1 MTKLKVEV
9 QKNCSSDTTE
19 SSETLKTPEDYRKA
33 LSKMK
38 ANIVK
43 DKLVRDPCTDKEL
56 DKGINVVSVSYEYA
70 NDPKMKDFMTA
81 KSPLTGKTVHR
92 YNYIPQSKEDLEKR
106 YEMINTLAKETFCAQ
121 RCVGSDAL
129 YALFMGTFLVDQD
142 KTLKTDYHPRFL
154 EYLKYVQEN
163 DIAPAGA
170 ITDAKGDRSIAP
182 SDQPERDSYVHV
194 VEKTEKGVYVSGI
207 KSPITM
213 GPYAEEICVLPGRQF
228 ASHEKDFAIAFAVP
242 ADAEGI
248 TRFVLSPEVKALEG
262 EFSACH
268 GKKYL
273 NKEAMIVFENVFV
286 PWERVFLCGEYQYTG
301 RYADFFATVHRFS
314 YCACKPAV
322 FDLLSG
328 AAALISEY
336 NGTEGKYLFSDSK
349 GKLFE
354 ILKNSD
360 MIKGMG
366 QAAIKFAK
374 ETESGAVLPDP
385 KYANLGKFISGEQ
398 FPKAISILQDM
409 AGNLPVSLPHE
420 NLLQDKEY
428 GPKVKKVFA
437 RKEGVS
443 PEDHYRLNE
452 LIRTIAASD
461 EGGLLQF
468 GTRHGGGTVEVE
480 KATIYTQSLKK
491 LQECKKAARRQAGI
505 E

>member
-1 MTKLKVEV
+1 
-9 QKNCSSDTTE
+9 
-19 SSETLKTPEDYRKA
+19 
-33 LSKMK
+33 
-38 ANIVK
+38 
-43 DKLVRDPCTDKEL
+43 
-56 DKGINVVSVSYEYA
+56 
-70 NDPKMKDFMTA
+70 
-81 KSPLTGKTVHR
+81 
-92 YNYIPQSKEDLEKR
+92 
-106 YEMINTLAKETFCAQ
+106 
-121 RCVGSDAL
+121 
-129 YALFMGTFLVDQD
+129 
-142 KTLKTDYHPRFL
+142 
-154 EYLKYVQEN
+154 
-163 DIAPAGA
+163 
-170 ITDAKGDRSIAP
+170 
-182 SDQPERDSYVHV
+182 
-194 VEKTEKGVYVSGI
+194 
-207 KSPITM
+207 M

-228 ASHEKDFAIAFAVP
+228 AEHEKDFAIAFAVP
-242 ADAEGI
+242 GDAEGI
-248 TRFVLSPEVKALEG
+248 IRFVLSPEIKALEG

-286 PWERVFLCGEYQYTG
+286 PWERVFLCGESQYAG

-374 ETESGAVLPDP
+374 ETDSGAVLPDP
-385 KYANLGKFISGEQ
+385 KYANIGKFISGEQ

-409 AGNLPVSLPHE
+409 AGSLPVSLPHE
-420 NLLQDKEY
+420 NLLKDKEY

-437 RKEGVS
+437 RKEGIT

-480 KATIYTQSLKK
+480 KATIYTQNLKK
-491 LQECKKAARRQAGI
+491 LQQCKKMAKRQAGI
-505 E
+505 S

>member
-1 MTKLKVEV
+1 MTKLKEV
-9 QKNCSSDTTE
+9 PTKNCGKDGVKTTE
-19 SSETLKTPEDYRKA
+19 TIKTPAEYREA
-33 LSKMK
+33 LSKMR

-43 DKLVRDPCTDKEL
+43 DKLVRDPCQDKEL

-70 NDPKMKDFMTA
+70 HDPQMKDFMTA
-81 KSPLTGKTVHR
+81 KSPLTKKNVHR

-129 YALFMGTFLVDQD
+129 YALFMGTYLVDQD
-142 KTLKTDYHPRFL
+142 KTLKTDYHQRFL
-154 EYLKYVQEN
+154 QYLQYVQEN

-170 ITDAKGDRSIAP
+170 ITDAKGDRSISPAE
-182 SDQPERDSYVHV
+182 QPQKDSYVHLV
-194 VEKTEKGVYVSGI
+194 RKTDKGIYVSGV

-228 ASHEKDFAIAFAVP
+228 AEHETEFAIAFAVP

-286 PWERVFLCGEYQYTG
+286 PWERVFLCGEYQYAG
-301 RYADFFATVHRFS
+301 RFADFFATVHRFS

-322 FDLLSG
+322 FDLLAG

-354 ILKNSD
+354 IMKNSE

-374 ETESGAVLPDP
+374 ETESGAILPDP
-385 KYANLGKFISGEQ
+385 VYANLGKFISGEQ

-409 AGNLPVSLPHE
+409 AGNLPVSLPYE
-420 NLLQDKEY
+420 NLLKDKEY

-480 KATIYTQSLKK
+480 KATIYAQSLKK
-491 LQECKKAARRQAGI
+491 LQKCKEAAKRQAGI
-505 E
+505 A